1 MHGLN
6 ITRNQECATMADV
19 NTERLENRKPILKK
33 KKAKGTISSV
43 GSTLAFSMDGHD
55 KLNCIYQSCTF
66 SSALSECMDTAGR
79 KLFFIWL
86 TYLTVTQFILCVG
99 ILSIFMIPKNCWII

>member
-6 ITRNQECATMADV
+6 VTRNQEYATMADV
-19 NTERLENRKPILKK
+19 NTERLENRKLILKK

-43 GSTLAFSMDGHD
+43 GSTWAFSMDGHD
-55 KLNCIYQSCTF
+55 KLNCIYQSYTF
-66 SSALSECMDTAGR
+66 SLALPECMDTAGR

-99 ILSIFMIPKNCWII
+99 ILSIFMIPKHCWII